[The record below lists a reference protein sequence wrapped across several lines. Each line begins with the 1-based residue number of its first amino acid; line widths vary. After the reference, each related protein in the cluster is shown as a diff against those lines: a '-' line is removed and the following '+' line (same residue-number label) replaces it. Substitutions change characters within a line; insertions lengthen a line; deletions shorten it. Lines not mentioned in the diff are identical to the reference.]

1 MKLSMKKSLLLAM
14 SACVFS
20 NVSVAAING
29 DYHVVEDDL
38 TADHNES
45 NGVPMPFYANGR
57 MQSKLSVSVS
67 FADSYGRPVTVSK
80 SDLEGAISFYLK
92 NSGQELGKDKDCSY
106 GRGCWGYTLNP
117 NDYSHQ
123 MGSNYGYSKTLP
135 TSRVS
140 ASDTKLTAWVYSN
153 EVAQYREVCMKVK
166 FDAGSQY
173 DSNYYDSCA
182 FPNESSA
189 FYQSVQPKFYSAAD
203 FSDLGEGELVW
214 EEANADGFYF
224 DKAEMRNFYVTPKDT
239 SVQLVQVA
247 MDNFDESDS
256 DKVFLNDEWL
266 GCYSDCP
273 DDNRSVKGY
282 IFVPGSER
290 KVSDEYVWNSAA
302 GEGRTA
308 VWRVNQQLRAVTLS
322 KLLYSN
328 NGTSNNDSQKEYR
341 FTVFDQY
348 GNKGPLKLIYPQSE
362 FTGGGQKWDY
372 TRWILVSQ

>member
-29 DYHVVEDDL
+29 DYDVVDDDL

-67 FADSYGRPVTVSK
+67 FADSDGRPVTVSK

-123 MGSNYGYSKTLP
+123 MGSSYGYSKTLP

-173 DSNYYDSCA
+173 DNNYYDSCA
-182 FPNESSA
+182 FPNESTA
-189 FYQSVQPKFYSAAD
+189 FYQSVQPKSYSAAD
-203 FSDLGEGELVW
+203 FSELGEGELVW

-290 KVSDEYVWNSAA
+290 NVSDEYVWNSAA

-308 VWRVNQQLRAVTLS
+308 VWRVNQQLRSVTLS

-328 NGTSNNDSQKEYR
+328 NATSNNDSQKEYR

-348 GNKGPLKLIYPQSE
+348 GNKGPLKLTYPQSE
-362 FTGGGQKWDY
+362 FTGDGQKWDY
-372 TRWILVSQ
+372 TRWTLVSQ

>member
-29 DYHVVEDDL
+29 DYHVVDDDL

-123 MGSNYGYSKTLP
+123 MGSSYGYSKTLP

-173 DSNYYDSCA
+173 DNNYYDSCA

-189 FYQSVQPKFYSAAD
+189 FYQSVQPKSYSATD
-203 FSDLGEGELVW
+203 FSELGEGELVW

-290 KVSDEYVWNSAA
+290 NVSDEYVWNSAA

-308 VWRVNQQLRAVTLS
+308 VWRVNQQLRSVTLS

-328 NGTSNNDSQKEYR
+328 NATSNNDSQKEYR

-348 GNKGPLKLIYPQSE
+348 GNKGPLKLTYPQSD

-372 TRWILVSQ
+372 TRWTLVSQ

>member
-1 MKLSMKKSLLLAM
+1 M
-14 SACVFS
+14 
-20 NVSVAAING
+20 
-29 DYHVVEDDL
+29 
-38 TADHNES
+38 
-45 NGVPMPFYANGR
+45 
-57 MQSKLSVSVS
+57 
-67 FADSYGRPVTVSK
+67 TVSK

-123 MGSNYGYSKTLP
+123 MGSSYGYSKTLP

-173 DSNYYDSCA
+173 DNNYYDSCA

-189 FYQSVQPKFYSAAD
+189 FYQSVQPKSYSAAD
-203 FSDLGEGELVW
+203 FSELGEGEVVW

-308 VWRVNQQLRAVTLS
+308 VWRVNQQLRSVTLS

-372 TRWILVSQ
+372 TRWTLVSQ